1 MLSSDR
7 RGQAQSALQAV
18 RSRHDAI
25 QKVERDIITL
35 AQLFQDLEQAVAI
48 QEPAVAAIEAKGEE
62 VNDNVAQGNVQL
74 NQAVDKARAARRKKW
89 YCLGIVGKSND
100 SQSALRLLTKY
111 SSHYPHHHCGRGRC
125 CRGYKKVIGCCWWT
139 CFALCGQDIARID
152 WISNILSQAYYS
164 LCHIILSA
172 QAVAQA
178 QCGLECASH
187 CGGITDSFHQLSI
200 PLCQKASAKT
210 RE

>member
-89 YCLGIVGKSND
+89 YCLGIVGKSAD
-100 SQSALRLLTKY
+100 SQPALRLLTKH
-111 SSHYPHHHCGRGRC
+111 SSDYHHHHCGRRRG
-125 CRGYKKVIGCCWWT
+125 CRGYQKIIGGCWWT
-139 CFALCGQDIARID
+139 CFALCGQDIACID
-152 WISNILSQAYYS
+152 WISNVLSHANYS
-164 LCHIILSA
+164 LCHLILFA
-172 QAVAQA
+172 RAVAQA
-178 QCGLECASH
+178 QYGLDCAH
-187 CGGITDSFHQLSI
+187 CGEITDSFHQLSI
-200 PLCQKASAKT
+200 PFCQKASAKI